1 MEFLFCWRRNTFLHP
16 DFQTYGSLSWVYL
29 DKVQQEMTRTSSG
42 VVVDGWFKGWA
53 GGGPSTEAALAEPG
67 DIIRAEADLIHQST
81 ETLSDPQA
89 GRQARIWECPPIP
102 SPLPF
107 AHTNLLMNERS
118 STHTLLHFLSVSSNP
133 MNQTAAMWK

>member
-29 DKVQQEMTRTSSG
+29 DKVLQEMTRTSSG

-81 ETLSDPQA
+81 ETLSDPQP

-102 SPLPF
+102 SPLPPF
-107 AHTNLLMNERS
+107 AFCAHKPPHE
-118 STHTLLHFLSVSSNP
+118 
-133 MNQTAAMWK
+133 